1 MQKCI
6 DRASPEQ
13 QTALIDRIVEF
24 VPQLIRDQYGNY
36 VVQYVIELKML
47 PVNGR
52 IVDALRGSIL
62 ELSNEKFSSNVIE
75 KVPSAPAVVSR
86 SQSRCQEGAHHPRT
100 PHRRHLRPDAH
111 QPLRQLCDSEG
122 AGRGV

>member
-6 DRASPEQ
+6 DRANAEQ
-13 QTALIDRIVEF
+13 QAALIDRIVQF
-24 VPQLIRDQYGNY
+24 TPQLIRDQYGNY

-52 IVDALRGSIL
+52 IVDTLRGSII

-75 KVPSAPAVVSR
+75 KVSTLQSKGSVSTSTSSPRSSSSSKNSSPPSPTSTC
-86 SQSRCQEGAHHPRT
+86 SST
-100 PHRRHLRPDAH
+100 PMATM
-111 QPLRQLCDSEG
+111 
-122 AGRGV
+122 